1 MIKAV
6 IIDDEPELRELNRSL
21 LAKNFDEIEISGTA
35 GAVDEAIEL
44 IDNLQP
50 QLILLD
56 IRLTDGTGFQILQKI
71 KSYKYNVIFITAYS
85 EFAIK
90 AIKLSAIDYIL
101 KPINEKEFCQAVER
115 ALESINSSK
124 IQAQVETFFNYY
136 ERRTQN
142 RRIVLKTTE
151 SISIVEISEIIYCR
165 SDNTYT
171 TFYLNNKEKILISRP
186 MKEYE
191 ELLSEYGFFRPHQSF
206 LVNLQ
211 YILRLDKSDG
221 GFLILRDHTE
231 IPVSIRRKS
240 RLIQVLENI

>member
-6 IIDDEPELRELNRSL
+6 IIDDEPELRELNRSVL
-21 LAKNFDEIEISGTA
+21 SSNFDEIEIVGLAGTVNE
-35 GAVDEAIEL
+35 AVEL
-44 IDNLQP
+44 IDRVQP
-50 QLILLD
+50 HLILLD

-71 KSYKYNVIFITAYS
+71 KPYKYTVIFITAYS

-101 KPINEKEFCQAVER
+101 KPINEKEFCQAIER
-115 ALESINSSK
+115 AIENINSSR
-124 IQAQVETFFNYY
+124 IQDQVETFFNYY
-136 ERRTQN
+136 ERRNQN

-151 SISIVEISEIIYCR
+151 SISIVEITDIVYCR

-171 TFYLNNKEKILISRP
+171 TFYLNNKDKILISRP

-191 ELLSEYGFFRPHQSF
+191 EILADYGFFRPHQSF

-211 YILRLDKSDG
+211 YISRLDKSDG
-221 GFLILRDHTE
+221 GFLVLKDKTE

-240 RLIQVLENI
+240 KLVQVLENL

>member
-21 LAKNFDEIEISGTA
+21 LANHFDEIEIAGTA
-35 GAVDEAIEL
+35 GAVEEAVSL
-44 IDNLQP
+44 IDRIQP

-71 KSYKYNVIFITAYS
+71 RNYKYTVIFITAYS

-115 ALESINSSK
+115 AIENINSSQ
-124 IQAQVETFFNYY
+124 IQDQVETFFNYY

-151 SISIVEISEIIYCR
+151 SISIVEISDIVYCR

-171 TFYLNNKEKILISRP
+171 TFYLKNKEKILISRP

-191 ELLSEYGFFRPHQSF
+191 EMLSEYGFFRPHQSF

-211 YILRLDKSDG
+211 YISRLDKSDG
-221 GFLILRDHTE
+221 GFLILKDHTE

-240 RLIQVLENI
+240 RLIQVLENL

>member
-21 LAKNFDEIEISGTA
+21 LANHFDEIEIAGTA
-35 GAVDEAIEL
+35 GAVEEAVSL
-44 IDNLQP
+44 IDRIQP

-71 KSYKYNVIFITAYS
+71 RTYKYTVIFITAYS

-115 ALESINSSK
+115 AIENINSSQ
-124 IQAQVETFFNYY
+124 IQDQVETFFNYY

-151 SISIVEISEIIYCR
+151 SISIVEISDIVYCR

-171 TFYLNNKEKILISRP
+171 TFYLKNKEKILISRP

-191 ELLSEYGFFRPHQSF
+191 EMLSEYGFFRPHQSF

-211 YILRLDKSDG
+211 YISRLDKSDG
-221 GFLILRDHTE
+221 GFLILKDHTE

-240 RLIQVLENI
+240 RLIQVLENL

>member
-21 LAKNFDEIEISGTA
+21 LANNFDEIEIAGTA
-35 GAVDEAIEL
+35 GAVEEAVSL
-44 IDNLQP
+44 IDRIQP

-71 KSYKYNVIFITAYS
+71 RNYKYTVIFITAYS

-115 ALESINSSK
+115 AIENINSSQ
-124 IQAQVETFFNYY
+124 IQDQVETFFNYY

-151 SISIVEISEIIYCR
+151 SISIVEISDIVYCR

-171 TFYLNNKEKILISRP
+171 TFYLKSKEKILISRP

-191 ELLSEYGFFRPHQSF
+191 EMLSEYGFFRPHQSF

-211 YILRLDKSDG
+211 YISRLDKSDG
-221 GFLILRDHTE
+221 GFLILKDKTE

-240 RLIQVLENI
+240 RLIQVLENL

>member
-6 IIDDEPELRELNRSL
+6 IIDDEPELLELNRSL
-21 LAKNFDEIEISGTA
+21 LVNNFEEIQIVGMAGSVEEGT
-35 GAVDEAIEL
+35 EL
-44 IDNLQP
+44 IDRLQP

-71 KSYKYNVIFITAYS
+71 RNYKYTVIFITAYS

-101 KPINEKEFCQAVER
+101 KPINEKEFCIAVER
-115 ALESINSSK
+115 AIENINSSK
-124 IQAQVETFFNYY
+124 IEDQVETFFNYY
-136 ERRTQN
+136 ERKTQN

-151 SISIVEISEIIYCR
+151 SINIVEISDIVYCR

-171 TFYLNNKEKILISRP
+171 TFYLNNSEKILISRP

-191 ELLSEYGFFRPHQSF
+191 EMLSEYGFFRPHQSF

-211 YILRLDKSDG
+211 YVCRLDKSDG
-221 GFLILRDHTE
+221 GFLILKDHTE
-231 IPVSIRRKS
+231 IPVSVRRKS
-240 RLIQVLENI
+240 RLIQVLENL

>member
-21 LAKNFDEIEISGTA
+21 LVNNFDEIAIAGTA
-35 GAVDEAIEL
+35 GSVDEAVSL
-44 IDNLQP
+44 IDNIQP
-50 QLILLD
+50 QLIFLD
-56 IRLTDGTGFQILQKI
+56 IRLTDGTGFQILQRI
-71 KSYKYNVIFITAYS
+71 RNYKYTVIFITAYS

-115 ALESINSSK
+115 AIETINSSK
-124 IQAQVETFFNYY
+124 IQDQVETFFNYY
-136 ERRTQN
+136 EHRTQN

-151 SISIVEISEIIYCR
+151 SISIVEINDIVYCR

-171 TFYLNNKEKILISRP
+171 TFYLSNKEKILISRP

-191 ELLSEYGFFRPHQSF
+191 EMLSEYGFFRPHQSF
-206 LVNLQ
+206 LVNLL

-221 GFLILRDHTE
+221 GFLVLKDHTE

-240 RLIQVLENI
+240 RLIQVLENL

>member
-6 IIDDEPELRELNRSL
+6 IIDDEPELRELNRSIL
-21 LAKNFDEIEISGTA
+21 TNNFEEIEIVGTA
-35 GAVDEAIEL
+35 GAVDDAVSL
-44 IDNLQP
+44 IDRLQP

-56 IRLTDGTGFQILQKI
+56 IRLVDGTGFQILQKI
-71 KSYKYNVIFITAYS
+71 RNYKYAVIFITAYS

-90 AIKLSAIDYIL
+90 AIKLSALDYIL

-115 ALESINSSK
+115 AIENINSTK
-124 IQAQVETFFNYY
+124 IQDQVETFFNYY

-151 SISIVEISEIIYCR
+151 SINIVEINDIVFCR

-171 TFYLNNKEKILISRP
+171 TFYLSSKEKILISRP

-191 ELLSEYGFFRPHQSF
+191 EMLSEYGFFRPHQSF
-206 LVNLQ
+206 LVNLH
-211 YILRLDKSDG
+211 YISRLDKSDG
-221 GFLILRDHTE
+221 GFLILKDYTE

-240 RLIQVLENI
+240 RLIQVLENL